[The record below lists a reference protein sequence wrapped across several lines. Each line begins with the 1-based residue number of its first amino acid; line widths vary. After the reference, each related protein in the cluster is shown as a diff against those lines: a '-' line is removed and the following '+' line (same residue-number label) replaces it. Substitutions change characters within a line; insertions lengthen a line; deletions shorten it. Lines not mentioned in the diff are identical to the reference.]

1 MLYLDF
7 EGSHAKG
14 VRQIGYLITEDNKI
28 TKAEEKNDDD
38 AVKCLFNLQ
47 KNEFRY
53 IAAHNSFVEKNFLK
67 KYFPYH
73 LNQKT
78 KRVREYIWLDSL
90 NIYRSLYPNLKNYD
104 LKFLVN
110 TFIDSNILKAETE
123 NRCKNNEDKFH
134 HPLFDA
140 ICVYL
145 LIERLKSR
153 INLDQ
158 FLQ

>member
-53 IAAHNSFVEKNFLK
+53 IAAHNSFVAYPSLSMR
-67 KYFPYH
+67 YCARATGGRRATYAR
-73 LNQKT
+73 
-78 KRVREYIWLDSL
+78 KRGRTDIGW
-90 NIYRSLYPNLKNYD
+90 
-104 LKFLVN
+104 
-110 TFIDSNILKAETE
+110 
-123 NRCKNNEDKFH
+123 CKE
-134 HPLFDA
+134 
-140 ICVYL
+140 
-145 LIERLKSR
+145 
-153 INLDQ
+153 
-158 FLQ
+158 

>member
-47 KNEFRY
+47 KM
-53 IAAHNSFVEKNFLK
+53 NSDILLPTILLWKKLSEKIFS
-67 KYFPYH
+67 YH
-73 LNQKT
+73 FNQKT

-123 NRCKNNEDKFH
+123 NRCKKNEDKFH

>member
-67 KYFPYH
+67 KYFPII
-73 LNQKT
+73 LTKQ
-78 KRVREYIWLDSL
+78 KRVRKYTWLDTL
-90 NIYRSLYPNLKNYD
+90 NLIVLY
-104 LKFLVN
+104 
-110 TFIDSNILKAETE
+110 IQI
-123 NRCKNNEDKFH
+123 
-134 HPLFDA
+134 
-140 ICVYL
+140 
-145 LIERLKSR
+145 
-153 INLDQ
+153 
-158 FLQ
+158 